1 MFLTLRERTGTG
13 FATYDHI
20 RMIAINDTGDITI
33 SMIQKPEDGVSRAT
47 TITSSE
53 YGQAEIQLYD
63 PVAQSGE

>member
-13 FATYDHI
+13 FSTYSNI
-20 RMIAINDTGDITI
+20 RMIAINESGDITI
-33 SMIQKPEDGVSRAT
+33 SMIQKPSDGESRAT

-53 YGQAEIQLYD
+53 YGRAEIQLYD